1 MLRGRRT
8 RHAKH
13 VLGGANGLAGAVGV
27 AQADGGAVRA
37 AHAGAESAADL
48 VARADRK
55 PCAHD
60 QPTTNRGTDDRT
72 TEPRAVDRADA
83 APDASADDA

>member
-1 MLRGRRT
+1 MQAVCIANDRRALAAAVDSLAESAPDLR
-8 RHAKH
+8 AIAAA
-13 VLGGANGLAGAVGV
+13 VDGL
-27 AQADGGAVRA
+27 
-37 AHAGAESAADL
+37 AESAADL

-60 QPTTNRGTDDRT
+60 ELATNRGTDDRT
-72 TEPRAVDRADA
+72 TEPSAVDRADA